1 MRRQQLCLK
10 LLALAVWTLA
20 TQTQPAHAFLNKGA
34 AIYREQC
41 ASCHGGRG
49 EGVAGKYDETLYGE
63 RSIESLTRYI
73 DKNMPEEDPSACVGS
88 DAAAVAAYVHA
99 EFYSQEAR
107 ARLSP
112 PAIDPARLTNRQ
124 YRESVADLV
133 ASFTRVRQADKYEG
147 LKGEYYQSNGMNKK
161 EKKVLERV
169 DRSIAFDYAEGSP
182 ADGITAEQFSIAW
195 NGSVYAPETG
205 NYDFRVTTPNGARL
219 YVNSD
224 LLSGDANRRDDSAQ
238 RRQTPNIDLW
248 VSAGG
253 QVREEVASVPLL
265 GGRSYPIR
273 LDFFKFKD
281 KTSSIKLEWRP
292 PHGVWSVVGADY
304 LSPDNSS
311 SLYVLRASFPPD
323 DASQGYERGTSISKG
338 WHEATTRAALEAA
351 IHIAGRLGSLAGAGQ
366 DDAGR
371 VDKLKSFCAT
381 FAERAFRRPLTPELR
396 AVYVDSPFAGDP
408 APEVA
413 VKRSILLTLKSPL
426 FLYPEMGAIDDAH
439 LAATRLALVLWDSI
453 PDQALLDAARSGALA
468 NLDGVRAQA
477 ERMMK
482 DPRAKAKL
490 KDFFHIW
497 LPMEEGDDVS
507 KDTKAH
513 PGFDAALMADLRT
526 SLERFV
532 EEVVW
537 SDTSNYRDLL
547 LANQVYMNRRLAD
560 FYGVEFPDTDGF
572 APVSFKP
579 DERSGVL
586 THPYLLTAL
595 SYYKST
601 SPIHRGVFLTRN
613 VLGRFLKPP
622 PMAIEFMDD
631 RFDPSLTMREKVAEL
646 TKSQTCMACHSM
658 INPLGFSLE
667 NFDAV
672 GRLRGEDNNKPVQTE
687 ADYTTPEGET
697 IRLRGARDVAEHAA
711 SSPQARVG
719 FVRQLFQHSVKQA
732 PAAYGADTLTRLDA
746 QFARSGHHIRNL
758 LVEIAA
764 TAATH
769 KPTSHLASKP

>member
-1 MRRQQLCLK
+1 MRRERLHLK
-10 LLALAVWTLA
+10 LLALAAWTLA
-20 TQTQPAHAFLNKGA
+20 ILPPSAHAFFNKGA

-41 ASCHGGRG
+41 ASCHGPRG

-63 RSIESLTRYI
+63 RSIESLARYI
-73 DKNMPEEDPSACVGS
+73 ERNMPEEDPSTCVGA
-88 DAAAVAAYVHA
+88 DATAVAAYIHA
-99 EFYSQEAR
+99 EFYSPEAR

-112 PAIDPARLTNRQ
+112 PGIDPSRLTNRQ
-124 YRESVADLV
+124 YRESVADLI
-133 ASFTRVRQADKYEG
+133 ASFGKIRQAKNFAG
-147 LKGEYYQSNGMNKK
+147 LSGEYYQSNGMNKK
-161 EKKVLERV
+161 DKKILERV
-169 DRSIAFDYAEGSP
+169 DRSIDFDYAEGSP
-182 ADGITAEQFSIAW
+182 AEGITAEQFSIAW
-195 NGSVYAPETG
+195 NGSILAPETG

-224 LLSGDANRRDDSAQ
+224 LLSGDSNRRDDSAA
-238 RRQTPNIDLW
+238 RRQTPAIDLW

-253 QVREEVASVPLL
+253 QVRQEIATLPLI

-281 KTSSIKLEWRP
+281 KTASIKLEWRP

-304 LSPDNSS
+304 LSPEASS
-311 SLYVLRASFPPD
+311 SLHVIRASFPPD
-323 DASQGYERGTSISKG
+323 DSSQGYERGTSISKA
-338 WHEATTRAALEAA
+338 WHEATTRGALEAA
-351 IHIAGRLGSLAGAGQ
+351 LHISGRLGSIAGAPQ
-366 DDAGR
+366 EDPAR
-371 VDKLKSFCAT
+371 LEKLKTFCAT

-396 AVYVDSPFAGDP
+396 RACVDAAFEGEPNH
-408 APEVA
+408 ETA
-413 VKRSILLTLKSPL
+413 VKRSILLILKSPL
-426 FLYPEMGAIDDAH
+426 FLYPEIGEMDDAH
-439 LAATRLALVLWDSI
+439 RAASRLALTLWDSI
-453 PDQALLDAARSGALA
+453 PDQELLEAARSGALA
-468 NLDGVRAQA
+468 SREMVARQA

-490 KDFFHIW
+490 KEFFHVW
-497 LPMEEGDDVS
+497 LPIEEGDDVS
-507 KDTKAH
+507 KDTQAH
-513 PGFDAALMADLRT
+513 PGFDAAIMADLRT

-537 SDTSNYRDLL
+537 SEASNYRELL

-572 APVSFKP
+572 VPVSFKP
-579 DERSGVL
+579 SERSGVL

-646 TKSQTCMACHSM
+646 TKSQTCMACHST

-672 GRLRGEDNNKPVQTE
+672 GRLRDEDNKKPVQTE
-687 ADYTTPEGET
+687 ADYVTPDGET

-711 SSPQARVG
+711 TSPQARSA
-719 FVRQLFQHSVKQA
+719 FVRQLFQHTVKQA

-758 LVEIAA
+758 LVEIAVA
-764 TAATH
+764 AATH
-769 KPTSHLASKP
+769 KPNTQLASTP